1 MAASRRLAYG
11 KVFLDSESVGELQVI
26 VTHGRIGVHHSAP
39 DDLKLDVGIHIT
51 LRIPFDA
58 GQKFFSE
65 QCPPL
70 VQQVLVGQSLRCSV
84 TVSVICTHAFINIAM
99 YA

>member
-1 MAASRRLAYG
+1 MKASRLLAYG
-11 KVFLDSESVGELQVI
+11 KVFLDSESVSELQVV
-26 VTHGRIGVHHSAP
+26 VTHGRVGVHYPTS
-39 DDLKLDVGIHIT
+39 DDLKLDVSIQIQ
-51 LRIPFDA
+51 LRIAVDA

-70 VQQVLVGQSLRCSV
+70 VQQVLVGQSLRRSV